1 MSAME
6 QWAAKLVRD
15 LLPPHFL
22 ALLTQENIDRV
33 QMAILTEYQAF
44 KDQLNRIETNT
55 ETLLINSGA
64 EGWGA
69 RIYRGEGFVED
80 KPPLSVL
87 MLREDNTPDDR
98 IDYSHRKPNGTGL
111 PYTYGSGSRASSDG
125 SGDYAT
131 GGGSG
136 GIPGNSGSG

>member
-33 QMAILTEYQAF
+33 QTTILTEYQAF
-44 KDQLNRIETNT
+44 KDQLTRIETNT

-87 MLREDNTPDDR
+87 MLREGSADDR
-98 IDYSHRKPNGTGL
+98 IDYNNRKPNGAGL
-111 PYTYGSGSRASSDG
+111 PYTYGSGSRSSSDG

-131 GGGSG
+131 GSGSGSIPGDGGSG
-136 GIPGNSGSG
+136 